1 MLTYTDPKVKQKGIT
16 TMFRKL
22 MIWWFEWTLR
32 DIRSEIQ
39 EIQDL
44 DISDFNRWQ
53 VRALMADLN
62 DLYREEREVKCK
74 IAMLKGGF

>member
-1 MLTYTDPKVKQKGIT
+1 
-16 TMFRKL
+16 MFRKL